1 MMSLMRSGSTPY
13 CTAAGTAV
21 GLALGTAFSNACA
34 RRCVRSAAT
43 QRTVATDAATP
54 TVRSTTD
61 SGVAGSSVYETD
73 RAVDE
78 YLQFHYAKS
87 TDLMPYPE
95 DVAPSAALEFPQR
108 CARLCLHAEGRAR
121 ALDVGC
127 SVGGMSFQLARHFEQ
142 VKGVDFSHAFV
153 AAAANMGEVGSA
165 EYTATIEAEIKELR
179 RASVDDDID
188 RGRVSFEQGNACALR
203 SDIGQFDAVLA
214 ANLLCRLPE
223 PQAFLERCAD
233 LVKPGGV
240 LVLVSPYSWLEEYT
254 EKSKWLG
261 GVAGGPQT
269 FEAVNKELSKSFQL
283 LETPDMPFLIREH
296 ARKFQWGCSE
306 GSVWRRV

>member
-1 MMSLMRSGSTPY
+1 M
-13 CTAAGTAV
+13 
-21 GLALGTAFSNACA
+21 A
-34 RRCVRSAAT
+34 RRPLSGAA
-43 QRTVATDAATP
+43 AAA
-54 TVRSTTD
+54 VRSTTD
-61 SGVAGSSVYETD
+61 SGVGGSAVYETD

-87 TDLMPYPE
+87 SDLMPYPAE
-95 DVAPSAALEFPQR
+95 VAPTAALEFPDR
-108 CARLCLHAEGRAR
+108 CARLCLHAEGRGR

-127 SVGGMSFQLARHFEQ
+127 SVGGMSFQLARHFDE

-153 AAAANMGEVGSA
+153 AAAENMRDAGA
-165 EYTATIEAEIKELR
+165 ADYTMAIEAEIKEVR
-179 RASVDDDID
+179 QASVDADID
-188 RGRVSFEQGNACALR
+188 RSRLSFEQGNACDLR
-203 SDIGQFDAVLA
+203 ADLGQFDAVLA

-223 PQAFLERCAD
+223 PHAFLERCAS

-269 FEAVNKELSKSFQL
+269 FEAVQAELGKSFLL

-306 GSVWRRV
+306 GSVWRKTE